1 MSANRVIALQD
12 VSLCYHSG
20 WGRNRRQTLAV
31 DGVTLDVH
39 EGECLGL
46 VGGSGSGKSTL
57 AQVMTGQLAAT
68 TGEVRLWLRD
78 TTGKT
83 RRTLVSP
90 RPRDVAGHVGLVFQD
105 PYSSFDPLWP
115 LQRSIEEA
123 LRLKYGAITD
133 PQGRGARDLLG
144 LVGLN
149 AGFAARRPG
158 GLSGGQV
165 QRAAIARAIAIN
177 PDLLILD
184 EALSSLDVSVQA
196 NVLELLSRLRREL
209 DLTIV
214 FIGHN
219 LAVVGAIADRVAV
232 MASGKLVEIGPA
244 AHLYRAPQSE
254 YTRQLIAAVPRLP
267 GRVRLQA
274 TQATSVEEAGTC

>member
-1 MSANRVIALQD
+1 MSGDKVIALRD
-12 VSLCYHSG
+12 VSLTYRSG
-20 WGRNRRQTLAV
+20 WGRKRRQTLAV
-31 DGVTLDVH
+31 DGVSLTVQA
-39 EGECLGL
+39 GECLGL

-57 AQVMTGQLAAT
+57 AQIMTGQLAASA
-68 TGEVRLWLRD
+68 GEVRLWLREPGD
-78 TTGKT
+78 AP
-83 RRTLVSP
+83 RRAVVAP
-90 RPRDVAGHVGLVFQD
+90 HPRDVAGHVGLVFQD
-105 PYSSFDPLWP
+105 PFSSFDPLWS
-115 LQRSIEEA
+115 LRRSIEEA
-123 LRLKYGAITD
+123 LMLKYGASTD
-133 PQGRGARDLLG
+133 PLGRGAHDFLG

-149 AGFAARRPG
+149 PSFAARRPG

-177 PDLLILD
+177 PDLLVLD

-196 NVLELLSRLRREL
+196 NVLGLLARLRREL

-232 MASGKLVEIGPA
+232 MASGQLVEIGPA
-244 AHLYRAPQSE
+244 AELYRSPRSE

-267 GRVRLQA
+267 GREPRPAV
-274 TQATSVEEAGTC
+274 AGGASGC